1 MSKIGNYVLAVQE
14 IVDPMVYNG
23 ASNAAIIKAVKAIC
37 PDAPDMYIQQKI
49 IEVKLNREELEVH
62 ND

>member
-23 ASNAAIIKAVKAIC
+23 ASNAAIIEAVKAIC
-37 PDAPDMYIQQKI
+37 PDAPDLYIQQAI
-49 IEVKLNREELEVH
+49 IEAEMEMGIY
-62 ND
+62 

>member
-23 ASNAAIIKAVKAIC
+23 ASNAAIIEAVKAIC
-37 PDAPDMYIQQKI
+37 PDAPDLYIQQKI
-49 IEVKLNREELEVH
+49 IEAEMEMGIY
-62 ND
+62 